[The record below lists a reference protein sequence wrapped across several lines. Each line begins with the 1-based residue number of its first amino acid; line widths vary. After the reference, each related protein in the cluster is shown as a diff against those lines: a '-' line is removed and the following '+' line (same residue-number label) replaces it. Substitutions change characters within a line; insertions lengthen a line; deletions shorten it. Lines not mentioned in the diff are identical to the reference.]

1 MHTHIES
8 ATSSSPP
15 VNNFVRHIT
24 VEGIQ
29 DLESSFENCLFYSN
43 LLSKMGL
50 TADVGTDYFTGFKQL
65 KLFNIRM
72 FTNLQVGHQGFEE
85 AANGGGAGPNPG
97 QWGHDPFS
105 IFQDVSTLHT
115 LSIAV
120 LLVL

>member
-1 MHTHIES
+1 
-8 ATSSSPP
+8 
-15 VNNFVRHIT
+15 
-24 VEGIQ
+24 
-29 DLESSFENCLFYSN
+29 
-43 LLSKMGL
+43 MGL

-65 KLFNIRM
+65 KLFNIRV

-120 LLVL
+120 LLVLWLLSHKTYTKLEWSRLVSDFI